1 MAMNTLNIKQAATLA
16 GVSRSTLYRS
26 YIQTGRLSV
35 TDDDYG
41 KPAIDV
47 SELLRV
53 FPHMKTDVP
62 QNNDTQ
68 HVVNTHR
75 IHTKSSPLAAELERT
90 KELLRVREEQ
100 LREASTRE
108 EKLLELMASL
118 QRQLTQ
124 DKKYEPARAWWK
136 IW

>member
-1 MAMNTLNIKQAATLA
+1 MNTLNIKQAATLA

-75 IHTKSSPLAAELERT
+75 IHTKSSPLAAELEKT

-124 DKKYEPARAWWK
+124 DKKSEPARAWWK

>member
-1 MAMNTLNIKQAATLA
+1 MNTLNIKQAATLA

-41 KPAIDV
+41 KPAIDL

-53 FPHMKTDVP
+53 FPHIKYKDEEHQKTHGNTGEQEETEP
-62 QNNDTQ
+62 
-68 HVVNTHR
+68 VN
-75 IHTKSSPLAAELERT
+75 SLLALELKKTR
-90 KELLRVREEQ
+90 ELLRVREEQ

-108 EKLLELMASL
+108 EKLLALMASL
-118 QRQLTQ
+118 QQQLTQ
-124 DKKYEPARAWWK
+124 DKKSIPARAWWK

>member
-1 MAMNTLNIKQAATLA
+1 MNTLNIKQAATLA

-41 KPAIDV
+41 KPAIDL

-53 FPHMKTDVP
+53 FPHIKHNDDEHKKTQDSTVEHEETEP
-62 QNNDTQ
+62 
-68 HVVNTHR
+68 VN
-75 IHTKSSPLAAELERT
+75 SLLALELKKTR
-90 KELLRVREEQ
+90 ELLRVREEQ

-108 EKLLELMASL
+108 EKLLDLMASL

-124 DKKYEPARAWWK
+124 DKKSEPARAWWK